1 MLYLFLILTGLVALY
16 LLVDYIRESRTDRT
30 RERLMAGV
38 YDTEEAEVSLWGDA
52 ADLLQLEAI
61 RRVLGNSVLARRF
74 DRMIKHA
81 GIPITLPRAF
91 FVLIVL
97 TASGAGA
104 AYAISHFVVAAAGAI
119 LVIPAAIWALLQA
132 LAEKRTRKLDAQLP
146 ALVSQL
152 LTTLRSG
159 GTPVQAM
166 QAASRNAPSPVRE
179 SMAEVLNA
187 IQIGVPA
194 VEAWRDWALFWNTR
208 STQMLSIGIRLKWET
223 GGQMTAIL
231 AHILETMEFHHR
243 MELRVQTI
251 TMQAKLGSYVLAAL
265 PFGIGGLMYA
275 FRPEPIDAMFAD
287 EFGQKLIWGAVGL
300 LTVGF
305 FWLRRIAR
313 LDS

>member
-1 MLYLFLILTGLVALY
+1 MQILLFAMIGLVALY
-16 LLVDYIRESRTDRT
+16 LLVDYVRESRADRT

-74 DRMIKHA
+74 DRMLKHS
-81 GIPITLPRAF
+81 GIPLTLPRAF
-91 FVLIVL
+91 FLLVVL
-97 TASGAGA
+97 TAITSGA
-104 AYAISHFVVAAAGAI
+104 AYALSHLVAAAVGAI
-119 LVIPAAIWALLQA
+119 LALPVVAWMLLQA
-132 LAEKRTRKLDAQLP
+132 LAEQRTRKLDAQLP

-166 QAASRNAPSPVRE
+166 QAASRNAPSPTRE

-194 VEAWRDWALFWNTR
+194 VEAWRDWSLFWNTR

-251 TMQAKLGSYVLAAL
+251 TMQARLGAYVLAVL
-265 PFGIGGLMYA
+265 PFGIGALMYA

-287 EFGQKLIWGAVGL
+287 EFGQKMIWGAVGL

-313 LDS
+313 LDA